1 MTIRAPRLFNH
12 LFLALFSFVMIY
24 PVIWWVGASLKKT
37 EEMRL
42 PTIWPETPMWENYTE
57 GWHFSAEYSFGH
69 FFANTLL
76 MEVGNVIGGVL
87 TAAVVAFGFA
97 RLNFPLR
104 GFWFSILLLTL
115 MLPGQVTVVPQYI
128 LFNNLGFVNSY
139 VPLVLPH
146 FFGGGAFFVFLLVQ
160 FIRGIPRDL
169 DEAAKIDG
177 ASVYGIFGRIIFP
190 LIKPALVTVAI
201 FTFI

>member
-1 MTIRAPRLFNH
+1 
-12 LFLALFSFVMIY
+12 
-24 PVIWWVGASLKKT
+24 KKT
-37 EEMRL
+37 SELRL
-42 PTIWPETPMWENYTE
+42 ASIWPETPMWENYTK
-57 GWHFSAEYSFGH
+57 GWNFSSEYTFTH
-69 FFANTLL
+69 FFGNTLA

-104 GFWFSILLLTL
+104 GMWFSILLLTL
-115 MLPGQVTVVPQYI
+115 MLPGQVTIVPQYI
-128 LFNNLGFVNSY
+128 LYNNFGFVNSY

-177 ASVYGIFGRIIFP
+177 ASVYGIFGR
-190 LIKPALVTVAI
+190 
-201 FTFI
+201 